1 MKENSKLILL
11 HIGKGHKK
19 YMYKSW
25 EIGSLWFNSTTKL
38 YLIKMLI
45 LSLCLPSSWIFFFIH
60 FLLAVGSTRTFNV
73 RAEDADICQFLFTFL
88 IEKRG
93 EHDLELKSELL
104 SWKLQAIAIAKQLDF
119 LVCFWEETDL
129 KWLRKWENSMNIV
142 CRVGR
147 GFQLL
152 QAFYFNLTYL

>member
-1 MKENSKLILL
+1 MRNWIPLIQQYNK
-11 HIGKGHKK
+11 IVPNKNVDI
-19 YMYKSW
+19 
-25 EIGSLWFNSTTKL
+25 EP
-38 YLIKMLI
+38 
-45 LSLCLPSSWIFFFIH
+45 LSAFFMDFFFIH

-119 LVCFWEETDL
+119 LFCF
-129 KWLRKWENSMNIV
+129 
-142 CRVGR
+142 
-147 GFQLL
+147 
-152 QAFYFNLTYL
+152 

>member
-1 MKENSKLILL
+1 MRNWIPLIQQYNK
-11 HIGKGHKK
+11 IVPNKNVDI
-19 YMYKSW
+19 
-25 EIGSLWFNSTTKL
+25 EP
-38 YLIKMLI
+38 
-45 LSLCLPSSWIFFFIH
+45 LSAFFMDFFFFIH

-73 RAEDADICQFLFTFL
+73 RAEDADICQFLFTYL
-88 IEKRG
+88 IEKRR
-93 EHDLELKSELL
+93 EHDLGLKSELL

-119 LVCFWEETDL
+119 LVCFWEEIDL